1 MAVSPLRAQPSAC
14 EPPCSALLPC
24 PPFPRACRSP
34 SPAATRPAP
43 VHGHRFVTALTTN
56 QEPGC
61 NPQILAHARLI
72 SEIKSELN
80 YQAWRALLVPPPCCR
95 AQHGSAA
102 PRGGRARLRAPHTA
116 SRQHSACHVPSV
128 SIQRPQH
135 CARPRCASC
144 SRANRKGCPSPLQA
158 PGAGQPG
165 AARAVSAWVAGWPRC
180 RGCSRACCEV
190 RGSADSAPAHSCP
203 CPNETLLRKQRER
216 YFAYI
221 LALHLI
227 CSRRILA

>member
-14 EPPCSALLPC
+14 EPPCPAPLPC
-24 PPFPRACRSP
+24 PPFPRTCRSP

-80 YQAWRALLVPPPCCR
+80 YQAWRTLLVPPPCCR

-102 PRGGRARLRAPHTA
+102 PRGGRARLAESSPHRIPPAQCLPRAVCEYPAAPALCPA
-116 SRQHSACHVPSV
+116 SLCILLEGKQ
-128 SIQRPQH
+128 
-135 CARPRCASC
+135 
-144 SRANRKGCPSPLQA
+144 KGMPLA
-158 PGAGQPG
+158 PPGARGRAAWGSPRGVSVGRGVAAVPGLLPRLLRGQRQRRQRSSPQLSLSQRNPAQK
-165 AARAVSAWVAGWPRC
+165 AARTLFC
-180 RGCSRACCEV
+180 I
-190 RGSADSAPAHSCP
+190 HSGLTF
-203 CPNETLLRKQRER
+203 NL
-216 YFAYI
+216 
-221 LALHLI
+221 
-227 CSRRILA
+227 